1 MRVFITGGSGLV
13 GTALTDALLRRGDVP
28 IVLSRDA
35 QRATERLGP
44 DVLVVEGDPTQFGEW
59 TARIDGCDAVV
70 NLAGEPIF
78 GNLAGTAVIFG
89 SAIGLILRERLELD
103 RIVQQCLDQGFTCWP
118 DPSAFT
124 RYAIYAFIALFE
136 VMALFLVS
144 LKIEEKVRRRGYA
157 PEWR

>member
-1 MRVFITGGSGLV
+1 MYGLSWFWIALELTVPPVAGGLL
-13 GTALTDALLRRGDVP
+13 ALP
-28 IVLSRDA
+28 IWLK
-35 QRATERLGP
+35 
-44 DVLVVEGDPTQFGEW
+44 
-59 TARIDGCDAVV
+59 
-70 NLAGEPIF
+70 GEPIF

-144 LKIEEKVRRRGYA
+144 LKVEEKVRRRGYA